1 MKRLAIVF
9 PGIGYTAEKPLL
21 HYSRRIAERFGYET
35 GIVPYSGFPKKVKGD
50 KEKMLRSCEI
60 ALTQAKEFLAEVC
73 LAPYEDVLFIGKSI
87 GTVAAAEI
95 AAGCPEKNKIRLI
108 VYTPLEE
115 TFAHPLGDAVV
126 FTGSGD
132 PWVGGEASPIPQICA
147 ERDIPCFVIKN
158 ANHSLE
164 THDPLLDNLIY
175 PERAA
180 VQNRLWLSGNG
191 LLPGVMK
198 GIANDR
204 FDARR
209 AQNRLEKR
217 RTPCS
222 DQRLGFLAYRGTL
235 HRRAAAMGLFG
246 CYSYVSER

>member
-95 AAGCPEKNKIRLI
+95 AAGCPEKTRS
-108 VYTPLEE
+108 
-115 TFAHPLGDAVV
+115 A
-126 FTGSGD
+126 
-132 PWVGGEASPIPQICA
+132 
-147 ERDIPCFVIKN
+147 
-158 ANHSLE
+158 
-164 THDPLLDNLIY
+164 
-175 PERAA
+175 
-180 VQNRLWLSGNG
+180 
-191 LLPGVMK
+191 
-198 GIANDR
+198 
-204 FDARR
+204 
-209 AQNRLEKR
+209 
-217 RTPCS
+217 
-222 DQRLGFLAYRGTL
+222 
-235 HRRAAAMGLFG
+235 
-246 CYSYVSER
+246 

>member
-1 MKRLAIVF
+1 MRERFMKRLAIVF

-108 VYTPLEE
+108 AYTPLEE

-164 THDPLLDNLIY
+164 THDPLLDIRNLQEIM
-175 PERAA
+175 ERTTLFIRKEQLCRGA
-180 VQNRLWLSGNG
+180 SG
-191 LLPGVMK
+191 
-198 GIANDR
+198 
-204 FDARR
+204 
-209 AQNRLEKR
+209 
-217 RTPCS
+217 
-222 DQRLGFLAYRGTL
+222 
-235 HRRAAAMGLFG
+235 
-246 CYSYVSER
+246 

>member
-1 MKRLAIVF
+1 MNLQVVAGLLKRTRMHIDVATSGEECIEKFGKNQYNLVF
-9 PGIGYTAEKPLL
+9 LDYRMPQMNGIETLDELKKRYPEEFSKTPVISLTA
-21 HYSRRIAERFGYET
+21 SA
-35 GIVPYSGFPKKVKGD
+35 VSGD

-108 VYTPLEE
+108 AYTPLEE

-164 THDPLLDNLIY
+164 THDPLLDIRNLQEIM
-175 PERAA
+175 ERTTLFIRKEELCRSA
-180 VQNRLWLSGNG
+180 SG
-191 LLPGVMK
+191 
-198 GIANDR
+198 
-204 FDARR
+204 
-209 AQNRLEKR
+209 
-217 RTPCS
+217 
-222 DQRLGFLAYRGTL
+222 
-235 HRRAAAMGLFG
+235 
-246 CYSYVSER
+246 

>member
-60 ALTQAKEFLAEVC
+60 ALTQAKEFLDEVC

-108 VYTPLEE
+108 AYTPLEE

-164 THDPLLDNLIY
+164 THDPLLDIRNLQEIM
-175 PERAA
+175 ERTTSFIRKEQLCRSA
-180 VQNRLWLSGNG
+180 SG
-191 LLPGVMK
+191 
-198 GIANDR
+198 
-204 FDARR
+204 
-209 AQNRLEKR
+209 
-217 RTPCS
+217 
-222 DQRLGFLAYRGTL
+222 
-235 HRRAAAMGLFG
+235 
-246 CYSYVSER
+246 